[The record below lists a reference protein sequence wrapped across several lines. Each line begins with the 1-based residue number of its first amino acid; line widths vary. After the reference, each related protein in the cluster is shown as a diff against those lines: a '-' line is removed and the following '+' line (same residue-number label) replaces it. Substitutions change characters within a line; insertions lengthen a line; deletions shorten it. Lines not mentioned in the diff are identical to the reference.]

1 MIKQKRHI
9 FYDNRYVFAAGG
21 IAAGIMLIVYLC
33 TGVFPFGDNTVLRM
47 DLYHQYGPLFAE
59 LYDRI
64 FAGKGLSYS
73 WTSGLG
79 SCFLGNYFNYLS
91 SPIGAIVVF
100 FGHKHVPEAIGAMV
114 LIKAALA
121 AMTFTYYL
129 KRSQRSHTIL
139 SATFG
144 VLYAFC
150 AYMLAYYW
158 NVMWLDAMVLLPLM
172 LLGIERII
180 RYGKP
185 GLYFVSLALS
195 MFSNYYMTYM
205 LCLFAVIYF
214 LYDYFAHFRFRS
226 QLPGAAQT
234 QKGLRA
240 RLASSRFWRSGW
252 MFALSSLAA
261 GCLMA
266 AALIPT
272 YLVLQNCSATGS
284 TFPTE
289 AKTYFTFFDFFANH
303 YSGLT
308 TTIRSSGDDVLPN
321 VYCGALTILLA
332 PLYFFTRTVSKKE
345 KVATLLLLGVF
356 YVSFCVNDFNFIWH
370 GFHFP
375 NDLPYRFSFMYS
387 FVLLVMAYKTLLR
400 LREFTGRQIAVSGAA
415 LIVFLILVQD
425 IKSKNVT
432 DLTVYASMLYL
443 VLYTV
448 MLTMFKSRRAISAS
462 LAILLCVFVCSEAI
476 VCDTQS
482 FPNSVTRSSYE
493 DDYDEFRLLKEKLD
507 TIEQDEYYR
516 MELTYL
522 RTRMDNCWFGYNGV
536 STFSSMT
543 YENLSKLESQM
554 GMMSN
559 RINSFTYNP
568 QTPVY
573 NMIHSLKYVVNNT
586 TPNVI
591 SGPHYKQ
598 VADEGK
604 YTAYSVRETLPL
616 GFLTHSALEYWDT
629 TSANPFDVQQDFFSL
644 STNINEELF
653 SPLGVAYVNYNNTDP
668 FTEDLSGNSFY
679 FQKTD
684 RKADSDASATFT
696 LLAPKNK
703 NIYIYYQVDGASAK
717 DITINSEEGSYNRN
731 ASQNSIFDLGRFDEG
746 ESVHVTIPFERENGY
761 VHFYAYTLN
770 ENVFKQGYELLN
782 NQSMKVTRHTDTE
795 IDGRFSAKERGI
807 LYTSIPYDTGWS
819 VAIDGEKVPES
830 DLVKI
835 GDALLG
841 VRVTKGNHDIT
852 FRYSIPGMKA
862 GLLISGVTAVL
873 LALFLLVQKLRK
885 RRGAAAKKPAFN
897 AERVNWSEELFLKR
911 HVPAQPKPQAEI
923 AALAQDEPPAPAE
936 PADASPAG
944 NEAPENETPP
954 FEESQPAAPQE
965 DMEPTIE
972 IPSEQTQAPD
982 AEPEEPA
989 QDADLP
995 FDVPEAV
1002 AGSFSASQEEAANDE
1017 T

>member
-1 MIKQKRHI
+1 MTKQKKRVI
-9 FYDNRYVFAAGG
+9 YNNRYVLASFG
-21 IAAGIMLIVYLC
+21 IAAGVMLIVYMC

-64 FAGKGLSYS
+64 FAGKGLAYS

-114 LIKAALA
+114 LIKAALSA
-121 AMTFTYYL
+121 GTFTYYL

-139 SATFG
+139 SASFG

-158 NVMWLDAMVLLPLM
+158 NVMWLDAMVLLPLI

-185 GLYFVSLALS
+185 WLYFCALALS

-214 LYDYFAHFRFRS
+214 LYDYFAHFRFKSR
-226 QLPGAAQT
+226 LPGAAGEAR
-234 QKGLRA
+234 KGLRV
-240 RLASSRFWRSGW
+240 LSGSRFWRSGS

-284 TFPTE
+284 TFPTD
-289 AKTYFTFFDFFANH
+289 AKSYFTFFDFFANH

-332 PLYFFTRTVSKKE
+332 PLYFFTKSISKKE
-345 KVATLLLLGVF
+345 KVATVLLLGMF
-356 YVSFCVNDFNFIWH
+356 YVSFSVNDFNFIWH

-387 FVLLVMAYKTLLR
+387 FLLLVMAYKTLLR
-400 LREFTGRQIAVSGAA
+400 LREFSSRQIAVAGIA
-415 LIVFLILVQD
+415 LIAFLFIVQD

-432 DLTVYASMLYL
+432 DLTVYASIFYL
-443 VLYTV
+443 LVYVLL
-448 MLTMFKSRRAISAS
+448 LTMFKSNKSAAAS
-462 LAILLCVFVCSEAI
+462 LAVLLCVFICSEAI

-482 FPNSVTRSSYE
+482 FPNTVTRSSYE
-493 DDYDEFRLLKEKLD
+493 DDYDDFRVLKEKLD

-543 YENLSKLESQM
+543 YENLAKLEAQL

-559 RINSFTYNP
+559 RINSYTYNP

-573 NMIHSLKYVVNNT
+573 NMIHSLRYVVNNT

-591 SGPHYKQ
+591 SDSHYTQ
-598 VADEGK
+598 VADFGK
-604 YTAYSVRETLPL
+604 YTAYSVKETLPL

-629 TSANPFDVQQDFFSL
+629 SSANPFDVQQDFFSL
-644 STNINEELF
+644 ATNVNDELF
-653 SPLGVAYVNYNNTDP
+653 SPLGVAYVNYNNVDP

-684 RKADSDASATFT
+684 RSADSDASATFT
-696 LLAPKNK
+696 LQAPKDK
-703 NIYIYYQVDGASAK
+703 NIYIFFQADGASAK
-717 DITINSEEGSYNRN
+717 DITVNSVEGSYARN
-731 ASQNSIFDLGRFDEG
+731 VSQNSILDLGKFDEG
-746 ESVHVTIPFERENGY
+746 EAVNVTIPFERENGY
-761 VHFYAYTLN
+761 VYFYAYTLN
-770 ENVFKQGYELLN
+770 EKVFQKGYQVL
-782 NQSMKVTRHTDTE
+782 SDGGMTVTAHTDTQ
-795 IDGRFSAKERGI
+795 IDGSFSAKERGI
-807 LYTSIPYDTGWS
+807 LYTSIPFDTGWS
-819 VAIDGEKVPES
+819 VEIDGEPVPET

-841 VRVTKGNHDIT
+841 VRVRRGNHDIS
-852 FRYSIPGMKA
+852 FKYQIPGMHT
-862 GLLISGVTAVL
+862 GLLISCFTAILCAVYL
-873 LALFLLVQKLRK
+873 LLQFLRK
-885 RRGAAAKKPAFN
+885 KRGTARRSAFN
-897 AERVNWSEELFLKR
+897 TEQICWTEELFLEPKIRVAAKAEAKKPEEAQTPKR
-911 HVPAQPKPQAEI
+911 EIIQPPRTPKREVFAPPVRETVEQIELPSVP
-923 AALAQDEPPAPAE
+923 
-936 PADASPAG
+936 
-944 NEAPENETPP
+944 
-954 FEESQPAAPQE
+954 ESQPKADEADDPQ
-965 DMEPTIE
+965 
-972 IPSEQTQAPD
+972 
-982 AEPEEPA
+982 
-989 QDADLP
+989 
-995 FDVPEAV
+995 
-1002 AGSFSASQEEAANDE
+1002 SASFVPPQAVYGAFSSEDEPKND

>member
-1 MIKQKRHI
+1 MTKQKRRV
-9 FYDNRYVFAAGG
+9 FYNNRFVFAACG
-21 IAAGIMLIVYLC
+21 ITAGVMLIIYIC
-33 TGVFPFGDNTVLRM
+33 TGVFPFGDNTVLRR

-114 LIKAALA
+114 LIKAALSA
-121 AMTFTYYL
+121 GTFTYYL
-129 KRSQRSHTIL
+129 KRSQRSHSLL
-139 SATFG
+139 SASFG

-158 NVMWLDAMVLLPLM
+158 NVMWLDAMVLLPLI

-185 GLYFVSLALS
+185 ALYFVSLALS

-214 LYDYFAHFRFRS
+214 FYDYFAHFRFKSR
-226 QLPGAAQT
+226 LPGAASG
-234 QKGLRA
+234 KHGLLSGS
-240 RLASSRFWRSGW
+240 RLWRSGG
-252 MFALSSLAA
+252 MFALTSLAA
-261 GCLMA
+261 ACLMA

-272 YLVLQNCSATGS
+272 FLVLQNCSAMGS

-332 PLYFFTRTVSKKE
+332 PLYFFTRSISKKE
-345 KVATLLLLGVF
+345 KVATLLLLGMF
-356 YVSFCVNDFNFIWH
+356 YISFCVNDFNFIWH

-387 FVLLVMAYKTLLR
+387 FILLVMAYKTLLR
-400 LREFTGRQIAVSGAA
+400 LREFSSRQIAVVGVA
-415 LIVFLILVQD
+415 LIAFLIIVQD

-432 DLTVYASMLYL
+432 DLTVYASLIYL
-443 VLYTV
+443 VIYVLI
-448 MLTMFKSRRAISAS
+448 LTMFKSHKSIAS
-462 LAILLCVFVCSEAI
+462 SIAVLLCVFICSEAI

-493 DDYDEFRLLKEKLD
+493 DDYDEFRSLKEKLD
-507 TIEQDEYYR
+507 TIEQDDTYR

-543 YENLSKLESQM
+543 YENLAKLEAQL

-559 RINSFTYNP
+559 RINSYTYNP
-568 QTPVY
+568 QTPLY
-573 NMIHSLKYVVNNT
+573 NMIHGLKYVVNNT

-591 SGPHYKQ
+591 SDAHYTQ
-598 VADEGK
+598 VANEGK
-604 YTAYSVRETLPL
+604 FTAYKVNETLPI
-616 GFLTHSALEYWDT
+616 GFLAHSAIEYWDT
-629 TSANPFDVQQDFFSL
+629 SSANPFDVQQDFFTL
-644 STNINEELF
+644 ATNVNDELF
-653 SPLGVAYVNYNNTDP
+653 SPVSVAYVNYNNVDP

-684 RKADSDASATFT
+684 RRADTDGSATFT
-696 LLAPKNK
+696 LLAPKDK
-703 NIYIYYQVDGASAK
+703 NIYIFYQADGASSK
-717 DITINSEEGSYNRN
+717 DVTINSEEGSYARN
-731 ASQNSIFDLGRFDEG
+731 ISQNCILDLGKFEEG
-746 ESVHVTIPFERENGY
+746 QSVNVTIPFERENGFVY
-761 VHFYAYTLN
+761 FYAYTLN
-770 ENVFKQGYELLN
+770 ESVFQKGYQVLSDGGMNVTEQ
-782 NQSMKVTRHTDTE
+782 TDTQ
-795 IDGRFSAKERGI
+795 ITGTFSAKERCI
-807 LYTSIPYDTGWS
+807 LFTSIPYDTGWS
-819 VAIDGEKVPES
+819 VEIDGEIVPET

-835 GDALLG
+835 GNALLG
-841 VRVTKGNHDIT
+841 VRVERGNHDIR
-852 FRYSIPGMKA
+852 FKYSIPGMRA
-862 GLLISGVTAVL
+862 GLTISFVTAILVALYL
-873 LALFLLVQKLRK
+873 LLLSLRK
-885 RRGAAAKKPAFN
+885 RRGTGSKRPCFNEEHVRWSEQLFLEPKIRVLTEASLPQEDLTGLPKREVFLPPVSPKREIFAPPVLPDAPQSVEN
-897 AERVNWSEELFLKR
+897 AENE
-911 HVPAQPKPQAEI
+911 
-923 AALAQDEPPAPAE
+923 
-936 PADASPAG
+936 
-944 NEAPENETPP
+944 EAPE
-954 FEESQPAAPQE
+954 EE
-965 DMEPTIE
+965 
-972 IPSEQTQAPD
+972 
-982 AEPEEPA
+982 
-989 QDADLP
+989 LP
-995 FDVPEAV
+995 GFVPPEAV
-1002 AGSFSASQEEAANDE
+1002 IGTFLQDTTDEIPNEE
-1017 T
+1017 

>member
-1 MIKQKRHI
+1 MKKQNKRL
-9 FYDNRYVFAAGG
+9 FYNNRFVFAACG
-21 IAAGIMLIVYLC
+21 IAAGIMLIVYAC
-33 TGVFPFGDNTVLRM
+33 TSVFPFGDNTVLRM

-64 FAGKGLSYS
+64 FAGKGLAYS

-114 LIKAALA
+114 LIKAALCA
-121 AMTFTYYL
+121 GTFTYYL
-129 KRSQRSHTIL
+129 KRSLRSHSIL
-139 SATFG
+139 SASFG

-158 NVMWLDAMVLLPLM
+158 NVMWLDAMVLLPLI

-180 RYGKP
+180 RFGKP

-205 LCLFAVIYF
+205 LCLFAVLYF
-214 LYDYFAHFRFRS
+214 LYDYFAHFRLKS
-226 QLPGAAQT
+226 LLPGAVALG
-234 QKGLRA
+234 KGTLS
-240 RLASSRFWRSGW
+240 SSRFWRSGW
-252 MFALSSLAA
+252 MFALTSLAA

-289 AKTYFTFFDFFANH
+289 LKSYFTIFDFFANH

-332 PLYFFTRTVSKKE
+332 PLYFFTKSIKKKE
-345 KVATLLLLGVF
+345 KVASLLLL
-356 YVSFCVNDFNFIWH
+356 SFFFLSFSTNDLNFIWH

-387 FVLLVMAYKTLLR
+387 FLLLVMAYKTLLR
-400 LREFTGRQIAVSGAA
+400 LREFSSRQIAVVGAA
-415 LIVFLILVQD
+415 LIAFLIIVQD

-432 DLTVYASMLYL
+432 DLTVFASIVYL
-443 VLYTV
+443 VLYV
-448 MLTMFKSRRAISAS
+448 LLLTMFKSHRALSAS
-462 LAILLCVFVCSEAI
+462 VAVLLCVFICSEAI

-482 FPNSVTRSSYE
+482 FPNTVTRASYE
-493 DDYDEFRLLKEKLD
+493 DDYDEFRTLKEKLD
-507 TIEQDEYYR
+507 TIEGNDDYR

-543 YENLSKLESQM
+543 YENLAKLESQL

-573 NMIHSLKYVVNNT
+573 NMIHALKYVVNNT

-591 SGPHYKQ
+591 SNAHYKQ
-598 VADEGK
+598 VANEGK
-604 YTAYSVRETLPL
+604 YTAYRIKETLPL

-629 TSANPFDVQQDFFSL
+629 TSSNPFDVQQDFFTL
-644 STNINEELF
+644 STNVNDELF
-653 SPLGVAYVNYNNTDP
+653 SPLSVAYVNYNNTDP
-668 FTEDLSGNSFY
+668 FTEDLSGTSFY

-703 NIYIYYQVDGASAK
+703 NIYIFYQVDGASAK
-717 DITINSEEGSYNRN
+717 DVTINSEEGAYSRN
-731 ASQNSIFDLGRFDEG
+731 ASQNSILDLGAFDEG
-746 ESVHVTIPFERENGY
+746 ESINITIPFERENGY
-761 VHFYAYTLN
+761 CHFYACTLN
-770 ENVFKQGYELLN
+770 ESVFQKGYAVLSNRTL
-782 NQSMKVTRHTDTE
+782 QVTEQTDTTVA
-795 IDGRFSAKERGI
+795 GTFSAAERSI
-807 LYTSIPYDTGWS
+807 LFTSIPYDDGWS
-819 VAIDGEKVPES
+819 VEIDGEPVAPS
-830 DLVKI
+830 DIVKI

-841 VRVTKGNHDIT
+841 VRVEKGNH
-852 FRYSIPGMKA
+852 SIRLHYTVPGMKM
-862 GLLISGVTAVL
+862 GLAISLATAVL
-873 LALFLLVQKLRK
+873 LALVLLLF
-885 RRGAAAKKPAFN
+885 RRRRPTLFN
-897 AERVNWSEELFLKR
+897 AERVRWSEQLFLPEKKTPAAAPAPLSAQGMPKR
-911 HVPAQPKPQAEI
+911 EVFRPEKTLKREVITPPQPPAAKAPQQTAEMPFDLPQAVV
-923 AALAQDEPPAPAE
+923 
-936 PADASPAG
+936 G
-944 NEAPENETPP
+944 T
-954 FEESQPAAPQE
+954 F
-965 DMEPTIE
+965 
-972 IPSEQTQAPD
+972 SEQKTPT
-982 AEPEEPA
+982 
-989 QDADLP
+989 
-995 FDVPEAV
+995 
-1002 AGSFSASQEEAANDE
+1002 DE
-1017 T
+1017 N